1 MKIKFDTFDKVSQF
15 VRETM
20 AVASDVFVKSG
31 RFVIDGKSIMGIYS
45 LDLSKDLE
53 LEVIEKIEGEEER
66 LIARLKALNIVTE

>member
-31 RFVIDGKSIMGIYS
+31 RFVIDGKSLMGIYS